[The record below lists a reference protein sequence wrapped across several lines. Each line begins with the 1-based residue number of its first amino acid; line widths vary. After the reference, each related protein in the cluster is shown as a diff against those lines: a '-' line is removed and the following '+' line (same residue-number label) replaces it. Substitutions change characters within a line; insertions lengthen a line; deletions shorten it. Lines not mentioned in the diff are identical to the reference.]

1 MFILGM
7 DSICNES
14 IDAKDIIEKT
24 FGILK
29 QAFRFKVDKYFAELE
44 MDSYTSQCL
53 LLLESKI

>member
-1 MFILGM
+1 M